1 MGAMWSGLQ
10 RRFAS
15 LSTAKKLSLGFG
27 VVLVLTVLV
36 AVTAFWA
43 LQALSQRSALLERM
57 SGVNTQVMQ
66 LRLTQQTYSLL
77 GDKALIEHLHEQAQA
92 MLEHNNA
99 LRSDMSE
106 AEGVQLDA
114 VGEALASFRTG
125 FDRYVEL
132 RDNMHMALDAAN
144 WLVVSAANSLDLLS
158 EGLAEDG
165 LDRMRESQG
174 LEGDTMVLQAGQIS
188 KIYQLILKA
197 MDQARVQLESSRSSG
212 NAALTKIAEA
222 EEAQKLAAE
231 LSQSMNDP
239 GYVAVLS
246 EVIGN
251 LNSFAG
257 RLDEHSTLVQQQQH
271 EYLNLVQ
278 QAESMLQQVEQAY
291 ALQQAQ
297 LAEQMQRSTWLIVV
311 AAGLALLLGLL
322 STLTI
327 TVLIVRPLRDV
338 TAQAQRIASGDLS
351 VRIDVARRDEIGQL
365 QTAMGNMAQNL
376 RDMVGQLQEGV
387 EQISTSAQSLSLVT
401 EQTRVG
407 VNGQKQETEQVATA
421 MTQMSATVHEVAR
434 NAETAAASTAQADQ
448 RVSNGVSVVRQTLGR
463 IDELSEAL
471 DISAS
476 SIEQLSQ
483 ETQRIESV
491 LDVIKA
497 VADQTNL
504 LALNAAIEAARA
516 GEQGRGFAVVA
527 DEVRALAQRTR
538 QSTAEIEDLIG
549 ALREGSQHSVSN
561 MTRSG
566 GLIGQVVQDARQ
578 TEAQLTQIAEA
589 VSQIHEMNQQIAA
602 AAEQQTAVADEI
614 SHSVISIR
622 SVAEQSALAMDESAN
637 ASIRLAQLGSSL
649 HEMAGRFRL

>member
-1 MGAMWSGLQ
+1 MLSGLHRQ
-10 RRFAS
+10 FAS

-27 VVLVLTVLV
+27 VVLVLTILV

-57 SGVNTQVMQ
+57 SGVNTQVLQ
-66 LRLTQQTYSLL
+66 LRLTQQAFALR
-77 GDKALIEHLHEQAQA
+77 GDKTLVEQLHEQAVG

-106 AEGVQLDA
+106 AEGVELDA
-114 VGEALASFRTG
+114 VDQALDSFRNG

-132 RDNMHMALDAAN
+132 RENMHMALDAAN

-165 LDRMRESQG
+165 LDRLRESQG
-174 LEGDTMVLQAGQIS
+174 LEGDAMVVQAGQIS

-197 MDQARVQLESSRSSG
+197 MDQARVQLENSRSSG
-212 NAALTKIAEA
+212 DATLAKIAEA
-222 EEAQKLAAE
+222 DEAQKLAAE
-231 LSQSMNDP
+231 LSQSMSDP
-239 GYVAVLS
+239 GYVAVLG

-251 LNSFAG
+251 LNSFTE
-257 RLDEHSTLVQQQQH
+257 RLNEYSGLVQQQQQ

-278 QAESMLQQVEQAY
+278 QADRMLDQVEQAY
-291 ALQQAQ
+291 AQQQAQ
-297 LAEQMQRSTWLIVV
+297 LSKQLQRSTWLIVV

-351 VRIDVARRDEIGQL
+351 VRIEVSRRDEIGQL
-365 QTAMGNMAQNL
+365 QTAMADMAQNL
-376 RDMVGQLQEGV
+376 RDMVGQLQNGV
-387 EQISTSAQSLSLVT
+387 EQISTSAQSLSLAT

-421 MTQMSATVHEVAR
+421 MTQMSATVYEVAR

-448 RVSNGVSVVRQTLGR
+448 RVSNGVSVVQQTLAR
-463 IDELSEAL
+463 IDELSQAL
-471 DISAS
+471 DVSAS
-476 SIEQLSQ
+476 SIQQLSQ

-538 QSTAEIEDLIG
+538 QSTAEIEGLIG
-549 ALREGSQHSVSN
+549 ALREGSQHSVNN

-566 GLIGQVVQDARQ
+566 GLIGQVVQDARD

-589 VSQIHEMNQQIAA
+589 VSQIYEMNQQIAA

-614 SHSVISIR
+614 SHSVTSIR
-622 SVAEQSALAMDESAN
+622 GVAEQSALAMDESAG

-649 HEMAGRFRL
+649 QEMAGRFRL